1 MKKIIKALGNI
12 PTLGWGLG
20 VILGNVITV
29 MFNNVPAILTFNA
42 IALVV
47 LLLGI
52 FGRKIK

>member
-1 MKKIIKALGNI
+1 MKKIIKVLGNI

-20 VILGNVITV
+20 VILGNIITV

-42 IALVV
+42 IAVVV